1 MCSFSVA
8 WLDLRETADFAA
20 RDKFLVRELL
30 SWLFQSNSINF
41 SVVDL
46 GAGTGSTLRAFSRLD
61 NQDLMQKLSWCLVDL
76 DAVLLDEAL
85 LRHKQDYSIKTCQ
98 ADLTAVTEL
107 PLNKVQIVTAS
118 ALFDLVS
125 ANFIDDLLGRVNAES
140 TAFYAALN
148 YDGTTKW
155 HPAHSLD
162 EKVLQTFNRDQLR
175 DKGFGP
181 ALGPGATEYLK
192 TALAKKG
199 YRVLIRPSP
208 WHLDTEHETLVRELI
223 QGIAAAVGQSDDQD
237 LQKGLAEWKTYRLA
251 HAATGKCIVGHWD
264 LLALPI

>member
-8 WLDLRETADFAA
+8 WLDLRESADFAA
-20 RDKFLVRELL
+20 RDKLLVQELL
-30 SWLFQSNSINF
+30 FWLSQFNSINF

-46 GAGTGSTLRAFSRLD
+46 GAGTGSTLRAFSRLA
-61 NQDLMQKLSWCLVDL
+61 NQDLMQKLSWYLVDL
-76 DAVLLDEAL
+76 DAVLLNEAL
-85 LRHKQDYSIKTCQ
+85 RRHHQDYLIKTCQ
-98 ADLTAVTEL
+98 VDLTAVATL
-107 PLNKVQIVTAS
+107 PLNNVQIVSAS

-125 ANFIDDLLGRVNAES
+125 ADFIDSLLTRVNAQS

-155 HPAHSLD
+155 HPAHPLD
-162 EKVLQTFNRDQLR
+162 EKVLAAFNRDQLR

-181 ALGPGATEYLK
+181 ALGPNATEYLK
-192 TALAKKG
+192 TALEKKG

-208 WHLDTEHETLVRELI
+208 WQLDAQHETLVRELI

-251 HAATGKCIVGHWD
+251 HAATGKCIIGHWD
-264 LLALPI
+264 LLALPM